1 MTAKQPSRSRAG
13 RKKKLVSREIIED
26 CAIKLFQAKGVDKT
40 SISEIVLASG
50 IAKGTFYL
58 YFKNKNE
65 LVDAVINRY
74 VQEFLDQVILPNID
88 INKKLLNL
96 STAVMTYFKTNR
108 MFLVELRRN
117 VLSDNLFPSTQATIT
132 AFAQL
137 VIANLNQYE
146 SYPITNW
153 EAYSKVIM
161 GMVLDVCYKAI
172 IVDEL
177 GGEAEIMLSDFLK
190 RFFSCD

>member
-40 SISEIVLASG
+40 SISEIVQASG

-58 YFKNKNE
+58 YFHDKNE

-74 VQEFLDQVILPNID
+74 AQEFLQQVIIPNID
-88 INKKLLNL
+88 VPKLVDL
-96 STAVMTYFKTNR
+96 STPIIAYFKSNR
-108 MFLVELRRN
+108 MFLIEMRRN
-117 VLSDNLFPSTQATIT
+117 LLSDKLFPSTQATLT
-132 AFAQL
+132 AFVHL
-137 VIANLNQYE
+137 VVNNLNQYE
-146 SYPITNW
+146 SYPISNW
-153 EAYSKVIM
+153 EVYSKVMM

-172 IVDEL
+172 VENEL
-177 GGEAEIMLSDFLK
+177 GDEAEIMLSDFLK